1 MSHHDG
7 PSDLPALDLRALRY
21 GSLFSGIDGIGLAA
35 DRVGMQCTF
44 QVEKLAHL
52 RTGPLARH
60 WPDVPKFDDVAT
72 VTKEKLGDAARIDVL
87 VGGFPCQDL
96 SVAGGRR
103 GLAGE
108 RSFLWWHFA
117 RLVAELAPRWVLVEN
132 VDGLLSSNGGRDMG
146 TVLGTLGDLGY
157 GFAARVLDAQWF
169 GVGQRRRRLL
179 IVGCAGHWTGAA
191 EVLLEPETGGGH
203 PREVDEKEA
212 RAALRAGRRPRS
224 RRRGR
229 AGGVL
234 ADDDIASSLTTGLG
248 SGGPDAAHAHAGWYV
263 VEEHDLAPALL
274 SRGGRAPGTGR
285 DDDGHLVTE
294 VLDDGVRD
302 TAHALR
308 AGSSSP
314 GVNPP
319 GWHGEWDTNLV
330 PEAVVP
336 LALRGRDGDTMIE
349 SGEPDDPMYALR
361 AGDGG
366 SSRAPLVGVFRKA
379 KRASTN
385 TDDETWEEDDL
396 SNTLTPFDSGGTRTT
411 TAIVEA
417 IPVDV
422 RNASRT
428 GGNGTGTAGVGIGED
443 GDPAYTLTQ
452 NPAAQAVAYSVAPE
466 RGQGGDL
473 VLTETEI
480 AQTLTVKNLGNSG
493 DRQPL
498 ILQREGGSLPM
509 SQRVATGDVLPTLTS
524 SASPNRGG
532 TQGPLV
538 LDGAELVVR
547 RLLPVECLRLQ
558 GFPDDWCGEHD
569 ENWNRPDGLADSPT
583 YQAAGNSVA
592 VPLFHWA
599 LRRLVLAHARL
610 DLDQLPAPEPQAFT
624 VPEFVALTDVEQA
637 EVDAAEALAAE
648 PPPSLF

>member
-1 MSHHDG
+1 MSHHEPDT
-7 PSDLPALDLRALRY
+7 PARPLRY

-35 DRVGMQCTF
+35 DRAGMVCTF

-72 VTKEKLGDAARIDVL
+72 VTKEQLGDAARIDVL

-146 TVLGTLGDLGY
+146 TVIGTLGDLGY

-169 GVGQRRRRLL
+169 GVAQRRRRLL
-179 IVGCAGHWTGAA
+179 IVGCAGEWTGPA

-212 RAALRAGRRPRS
+212 RAALRVGHRPRKG
-224 RRRGR
+224 RRGR
-229 AGGVL
+229 
-234 ADDDIASSLTTGLG
+234 
-248 SGGPDAAHAHAGWYV
+248 GGPSDRQDVAATLVSNNGGGIRTTDVESTPLVV
-263 VEEHDLAPALL
+263 VESQDVAPAMLA
-274 SRGGRAPGTGR
+274 RGGRSPGNGR
-285 DDDGHLVTE
+285 DDDV
-294 VLDDGVRD
+294 
-302 TAHALR
+302 A
-308 AGSSSP
+308 
-314 GVNPP
+314 
-319 GWHGEWDTNLV
+319 
-330 PEAVVP
+330 EATVP
-336 LALRGRDGDTMIE
+336 LALRGRDGDTLIE
-349 SGEPDDPMYALR
+349 SGEDGDPMYALR

-366 SSRAPLVGVFRKA
+366 SSRAPLIGVFRKA
-379 KRASTN
+379 KRASTDE
-385 TDDETWEEDDL
+385 DDETWEEEDY
-396 SNTLTPFDSGGTRTT
+396 SNTLAPFDSGGTRATSL
-411 TAIVEA
+411 IVEA

-428 GGNGTGTAGVGIGED
+428 GGEGVGTPGVGIGDD

-452 NPAAQAVAYSVAPE
+452 NPAAQAVAFSVMPE

-473 VLTETEI
+473 VLAETEI
-480 AQTLTVKNLGNSG
+480 AGTLTVQNLGPTSG

-498 ILQREGGSLPM
+498 IVEGGSLPM
-509 SQRVATGDVLPTLTS
+509 SQRVATGDVAPTLTA

-547 RLLPVECLRLQ
+547 RLLPIECLRLQ

-569 ENWNRPDGLADSPT
+569 ENWARPDGMADSPV

-592 VPLFHWA
+592 VPVFHWT
-599 LRRLVLAHARL
+599 LRRLVKVHHRL
-610 DLDQLPAPEPQAFT
+610 NLDALPAPEPQPFT
-624 VPEFVALTDVEQA
+624 VPEFVPLTEVEQA
-637 EVDAAEALAAE
+637 EADAAAELAAA
-648 PPPSLF
+648 PPLSLF